1 MTDVSASQI
10 ALKLRE
16 TREMLGLSQSEVA
29 EKLDRTQS
37 YVSRC
42 ETETRRL
49 DIFELE
55 AFASLFTTV
64 AAQQHAS
71 VYSG

>member
-1 MTDVSASQI
+1 MADVSASQL

-16 TREMLGLSQSEVA
+16 TRETLGLSQSEVA
-29 EKLDRTQS
+29 EKLDKTQS

-42 ETETRRL
+42 ETGTRRL

-55 AFASLFTTV
+55 AFAKLYKKPLSFFLPTE
-64 AAQQHAS
+64 
-71 VYSG
+71 